1 MSTEIKIESVQ
12 ALTNDL
18 KIEKFISL
26 INYYDI
32 SLLYHDLKNYI
43 EDKFHGN
50 ATCFAPNERLI
61 FLNDD
66 IDFLLDK
73 NSVPFNLYNL
83 QLILREL
90 DISNT
95 FCRVITN
102 LPNYQIYSTRV
113 QEKLVNDVPLP
124 IVDECLYFNILY
136 DNPIKPIDLNQS
148 HMLHPFV
155 VLSRLQR
162 FHRTYFMSQLFN
174 YQLQNKG
181 IVTYHNIPSTADY
194 DGTTEL
200 VVGSKETP
208 CYFLSTVPPMRH
220 NGEIPIKN
228 FKNRHTV
235 SEFQKCVANY
245 SNIDQSNAVQEKL
258 SAMGMTTDI
267 IQQGLI
273 YVALETL
280 CNHPTPFVSRIS
292 FKGIVF
298 KRPFIVFGCVG
309 TLKFLRSHGFKTF
322 GDFWSEE
329 YDQVDCIETRTSMIL
344 SILNEWANK
353 SLSELQTAL
362 TDMSDILEYNFLHYT
377 TAFAD
382 NQKSKLLQ
390 GLQ

>member
-1 MSTEIKIESVQ
+1 MSKEINIQNVQ
-12 ALTNDL
+12 ALTSDL

-26 INYYDI
+26 ITYYDI

-43 EDKFHGN
+43 ENKFQGG
-50 ATCFAPNERLI
+50 ATCFAPNERLV

-90 DISNT
+90 DISNV

-102 LPNYQIYSTRV
+102 LPNYQVYSSRV

-124 IVDECLYFNILY
+124 IIDSCLYFNILY
-136 DNPIKPIDLNQS
+136 DNPIRLADLNLS
-148 HMLHPFV
+148 ALTHPFV

-174 YQLQNKG
+174 YKLENKG
-181 IVTYHNIPSTADY
+181 IVTYHNIPSTADH
-194 DGTTEL
+194 DDTEL
-200 VVGSKETP
+200 VVGAKETP

-228 FKNRHTV
+228 ATNRQIV
-235 SEFQKCVANY
+235 SQFQKNVVNY
-245 SNIDQSNAVQEKL
+245 SNIDQSTAVQKKL
-258 SAMGMTTDI
+258 SAMGMNTDI
-267 IQQGLI
+267 IQKGLI

-280 CNHPTPFVSRIS
+280 CNHPMPFISRIS

-298 KRPFIVFGCVG
+298 KRPFVIFGCAG
-309 TLKFLRSHGFKTF
+309 TLKFLKSQGFKTF
-322 GDFWSEE
+322 SDFWSEE
-329 YDQVDCIETRTSMIL
+329 YDQVDCIETRTNMIL
-344 SILNEWANK
+344 TILDEWAQK
-353 SLSELQTAL
+353 PLPELQSAL
-362 TDMSDILEYNFLHYT
+362 TSMSDILEYNFLHYT
-377 TAFAD
+377 TVFAN
-382 NQKSKLLQ
+382 NQKNKLIQ
-390 GLQ
+390 GLK